1 MGVDPNVT
9 GRLLFLKKM
18 GVSAQVHRV
27 RTGLHAS
34 GGGVGFKTGSIKVSM
49 NKFLAYKMWDRDI
62 SENIE
67 GQDLYA
73 EHTVYSAA
81 ATFFA
86 YFYVLFLMLLL
97 SLHLSSSSIIERGTL
112 SPFLVSFKRSCGL
125 NLFCMH
131 HIKAAYLI
139 LSFRL
144 LRSPKQ
150 YKPHH
155 RSTRLIILLI
165 ESILFLNFLLIA
177 VVNPSLLNP
186 GPRPLNVVFQ
196 NVQGLIPFSDLGS
209 STPSLNQTKIYEL
222 NAHIDTHKPDIF
234 ILNETWLKKSI
245 SDSEVI
251 KNSNYD
257 VYRNDRS
264 QLSHPT
270 DPSNSKKFRRFGGGV
285 LIAVR
290 SDIDVK
296 FERLSMKRG
305 AEILALEFSVG
316 NKKYVICTVYRVG
329 TLGEPNHTSIMNSIR
344 SFYNGRN
351 HHKIVVIGDFNLS
364 SINWATDGP
373 EISNIASIDQLFL
386 DSFHEFGLCQLIR
399 SPTHSKGR
407 TLDILLTNDLD
418 LISNTVVHKDEQIC
432 CSDHLKISFTLNAR
446 ASNKRFPK
454 RTVYNFKRANWTQL
468 NEDLQNV
475 PWHVVVD
482 SIDPESAWKR
492 FKDILFRLVN
502 RHIPKVTVK
511 HSFSAPWFDS
521 DCYAAYRSKERAHK
535 KFKLENS
542 LSNELKRDHSRRE
555 FRNICNRK
563 MRDNLYNSDDPAL
576 ITKKFWSHVKSNS
589 KSCRL
594 PECMHLKAVHR
605 SLPAD
610 KAKLFNDFFCDQ
622 FSSASN
628 YDIDFDWTNDQH
640 YNIEF
645 YPERIKDLLAAVN
658 TNKACGP
665 DNIHG
670 MILKNCAAS
679 LSRPLS
685 LIFSL
690 SYNCGSLPNEWKI
703 ANVVPIHKKGSKADI
718 ENYRPISL
726 TSLVMKIFERVLKDE
741 LLTRTEH
748 LLDPRQHGFLSSRSC
763 TTNMVGFVDSVV
775 HSLTDINNFSTDV
788 VYFDFAK
795 AFDSVNHDLIL
806 YKLKHTYN
814 IDGRLLKFIANYLQ
828 GRKQSVVVDGH
839 NSSEKPVL
847 SGVPQGSILGPIL
860 FVLFI
865 NDLPAGLSSGTE
877 VALYADDTKIWR
889 DITCELD
896 QKILQSDIDY
906 LNDWAHRN
914 KMKFHPKKCKVLSL
928 GNRPSP
934 LSVLPMT
941 TFHYLIGGEL
951 LEFALSEKDLGV
963 HINQKLNF
971 DENCNILLTKANQ
984 KFGLMKRTCHFVH
997 DLKRKRC
1004 LYLSLVR
1011 SLFEHCSPVWH
1022 PNNLTMLA
1030 KLENFQKKCIK
1041 WILCEEALSYDIH
1054 TTYIAKCQQI
1064 NILPLHLRF
1073 KLNDLLFFYKVV
1085 NSLIPI
1091 SLPPYL
1097 SWFNGETRLRST
1109 HLDRLS
1115 IVCSLPPLTNKSRIL
1130 KKSFFFRTH
1139 TAWNSLPLELRE
1151 SRSITIFKSRLKSYL
1166 WESVAVDQIQIAD
1179 LYENNVPFDNG

>member
-1 MGVDPNVT
+1 M
-9 GRLLFLKKM
+9 
-18 GVSAQVHRV
+18 
-27 RTGLHAS
+27 
-34 GGGVGFKTGSIKVSM
+34 
-49 NKFLAYKMWDRDI
+49 
-62 SENIE
+62 
-67 GQDLYA
+67 
-73 EHTVYSAA
+73 
-81 ATFFA
+81 
-86 YFYVLFLMLLL
+86 
-97 SLHLSSSSIIERGTL
+97 
-112 SPFLVSFKRSCGL
+112 
-125 NLFCMH
+125 
-131 HIKAAYLI
+131 
-139 LSFRL
+139 
-144 LRSPKQ
+144 
-150 YKPHH
+150 
-155 RSTRLIILLI
+155 
-165 ESILFLNFLLIA
+165 
-177 VVNPSLLNP
+177 
-186 GPRPLNVVFQ
+186 
-196 NVQGLIPFSDLGS
+196 IPFSDLGS
-209 STPSLNQTKIYEL
+209 STPSVNQTKIYEL

-373 EISNIASIDQLFL
+373 EMSNIASIDQLFL

-622 FSSASN
+622 ISSASN

-665 DNIHG
+665 DNIHENKETIVSVG
-670 MILKNCAAS
+670 LSMNDGKTEFLTVNTPDEEANIKSSSGRQLKHVKDFKYLGSWIATTEKDIRTRKAKAWAACHKLMKVWKSNLRRSMKIRLFVATVESILLYGSETWTLTES
-679 LSRPLS
+679 LS
-685 LIFSL
+685 
-690 SYNCGSLPNEWKI
+690 K
-703 ANVVPIHKKGSKADI
+703 
-718 ENYRPISL
+718 
-726 TSLVMKIFERVLKDE
+726 
-741 LLTRTEH
+741 
-748 LLDPRQHGFLSSRSC
+748 Q
-763 TTNMVGFVDSVV
+763 
-775 HSLTDINNFSTDV
+775 
-788 VYFDFAK
+788 
-795 AFDSVNHDLIL
+795 
-806 YKLKHTYN
+806 
-814 IDGRLLKFIANYLQ
+814 IDGCYTRMLRMALDVNW
-828 GRKQSVVVDGH
+828 KQH
-839 NSSEKPVL
+839 
-847 SGVPQGSILGPIL
+847 
-860 FVLFI
+860 
-865 NDLPAGLSSGTE
+865 
-877 VALYADDTKIWR
+877 
-889 DITCELD
+889 
-896 QKILQSDIDY
+896 
-906 LNDWAHRN
+906 
-914 KMKFHPKKCKVLSL
+914 
-928 GNRPSP
+928 
-934 LSVLPMT
+934 
-941 TFHYLIGGEL
+941 
-951 LEFALSEKDLGV
+951 
-963 HINQKLNF
+963 
-971 DENCNILLTKANQ
+971 
-984 KFGLMKRTCHFVH
+984 
-997 DLKRKRC
+997 
-1004 LYLSLVR
+1004 
-1011 SLFEHCSPVWH
+1011 
-1022 PNNLTMLA
+1022 
-1030 KLENFQKKCIK
+1030 
-1041 WILCEEALSYDIH
+1041 
-1054 TTYIAKCQQI
+1054 
-1064 NILPLHLRF
+1064 
-1073 KLNDLLFFYKVV
+1073 
-1085 NSLIPI
+1085 
-1091 SLPPYL
+1091 
-1097 SWFNGETRLRST
+1097 
-1109 HLDRLS
+1109 
-1115 IVCSLPPLTNKSRIL
+1115 LTNKEVYGTLPRATMKIQERRMRLAGHL
-1130 KKSFFFRTH
+1130 KRH
-1139 TAWNSLPLELRE
+1139 PELTASSLL
-1151 SRSITIFKSRLKSYL
+1151 L
-1166 WESVAVDQIQIAD
+1166 WEPKHGARTRGRPALTYVDNLRKDTGLSDTREIAGLMAD
-1179 LYENNVPFDNG
+1179 RLLWRRHINARTLKPP